1 MAEPLKHTPG
11 PWETGRGADGLPII
25 HTAPDTFSPSGQGV
39 AHVCKRPMCQEHT
52 ANARLI
58 AAAPEMYEALLS
70 VKAWLEQLRDL
81 HKASENNRTE
91 WPMPGMSA
99 RYREVC
105 AALARAEGR

>member
-1 MAEPLKHTPG
+1 MSKHTPTQ
-11 PWETGRGADGLPII
+11 WQLGRGGKRFYLTEP
-25 HTAPDTFSPSGQGV
+25 V
-39 AHVCKRPMCQEHT
+39 AGGGENQVAEIVTGDEHV
-52 ANARLI
+52 ALLI

-81 HKASENNRTE
+81 HKASENNHTE